1 MLTGITT
8 SELDAIERVICT
20 VPDVLQNNNGEDVYL
35 VQFYEKV
42 VSTGMLMNYQNHGY
56 MIVYFNFWSIP
67 SSEMCNNKK
76 FNLVWKISEKQNH

>member
-1 MLTGITT
+1 MYKISNELFMLTGITT

-42 VSTGMLMNYQNHGY
+42 VSTGMFAKWITRLMDTWLY
-56 MIVYFNFWSIP
+56 IPISIP
-67 SSEMCNNKK
+67 SSEK
-76 FNLVWKISEKQNH
+76 

>member
-20 VPDVLQNNNGEDVYL
+20 VPDVLQNNNVEDVYL

-42 VSTGMLMNYQNHGY
+42 VSTRMLMNYQNHGY
-56 MIVYFNFWSIP
+56 MIVYFNF
-67 SSEMCNNKK
+67 
-76 FNLVWKISEKQNH
+76 

>member
-20 VPDVLQNNNGEDVYL
+20 VPDVLQNNNVEDVCL

-76 FNLVWKISEKQNH
+76 FNLVRKISKKQNH

>member
-1 MLTGITT
+1 MFQLYKISDELFMLTGITT

-42 VSTGMLMNYQNHGY
+42 VSTGMFAKMNCQ
-56 MIVYFNFWSIP
+56 FF
-67 SSEMCNNKK
+67 
-76 FNLVWKISEKQNH
+76 FNLVRNISEKQIYLNL

>member
-20 VPDVLQNNNGEDVYL
+20 VPDALQNNNGEDVYL

-42 VSTGMLMNYQNHGY
+42 VSTGM
-56 MIVYFNFWSIP
+56 FA
-67 SSEMCNNKK
+67 K
-76 FNLVWKISEKQNH
+76 

>member
-20 VPDVLQNNNGEDVYL
+20 VPDVLQNNNVEDVYL

-42 VSTGMLMNYQNHGY
+42 VSTGM
-56 MIVYFNFWSIP
+56 FA
-67 SSEMCNNKK
+67 K
-76 FNLVWKISEKQNH
+76 